1 MSQLLSDGAFES
13 ADAASGDQP
22 VAADQ
27 RESLAA
33 ALVAMVREP
42 FAVLGRDLHIV
53 AANRPFRAIFQAGF
67 TNEADF
73 AFGDSNTAQWDI
85 PTLEILRGVL
95 AQESVIE
102 GQQFDL
108 DVPNVGRR
116 RMRLNARRARGE
128 GSTDALLLVGLDDV
142 TASRELEE
150 LRASREEEREMLLN
164 EVHHRVAN
172 SLQIIASLLLLKAR
186 AVQSLET
193 RQHLHDVH
201 NRLISL
207 ATVQRQLSV
216 TMPGSDVEVGP
227 YLKVLCE
234 GLASSMVA
242 DDQTVTITAASAR
255 GTIKSEDAVSIGL
268 IVTEL
273 VINSLKHGFPNAR
286 SGYIAVD
293 FARDE
298 AGWRLAVSDD
308 GVGRP
313 ADPAIRI
320 QPGLGTSIVEALA
333 RNLGAKVEIGP
344 SGRGAT
350 TTVVH
355 SA

>member
-1 MSQLLSDGAFES
+1 
-13 ADAASGDQP
+13 
-22 VAADQ
+22 
-27 RESLAA
+27 
-33 ALVAMVREP
+33 
-42 FAVLGRDLHIV
+42 
-53 AANRPFRAIFQAGF
+53 
-67 TNEADF
+67 
-73 AFGDSNTAQWDI
+73 
-85 PTLEILRGVL
+85 
-95 AQESVIE
+95 
-102 GQQFDL
+102 
-108 DVPNVGRR
+108 
-116 RMRLNARRARGE
+116 
-128 GSTDALLLVGLDDV
+128 
-142 TASRELEE
+142 
-150 LRASREEEREMLLN
+150 
-164 EVHHRVAN
+164 
-172 SLQIIASLLLLKAR
+172 
-186 AVQSLET
+186 
-193 RQHLHDVH
+193 
-201 NRLISL
+201 
-207 ATVQRQLSV
+207 
-216 TMPGSDVEVGP
+216 
-227 YLKVLCE
+227 
-234 GLASSMVA
+234 MVA